1 MPNYVIVFGMTNLRK
16 IISKFN
22 YAVKGLK
29 IAFTTDNSFKVHFIV
44 SILVIISGIIL
55 KLDRF
60 EWIIISLS
68 IGNVLIAELFNTAIE
83 YIVKMFT
90 SEYHELAEKLLDISA
105 GAVLLS
111 VFLSITLA
119 CFVYIPHLM

>member
-22 YAVKGLK
+22 YAFKGLK

-44 SILVIISGIIL
+44 SIIML

-119 CFVYIPHLM
+119 CFVYIPHLI